1 MHLKFGDFVLYTPIY
16 RLTEQKKRFYFAISI
31 KHYWK
36 KLLYSCSVSPLST
49 IDHEYKGF
57 VLVYFQFRLLF
68 CSNKRCMF
76 YISVKII
83 LT

>member
-36 KLLYSCSVSPLST
+36 KLL
-49 IDHEYKGF
+49 
-57 VLVYFQFRLLF
+57 
-68 CSNKRCMF
+68 
-76 YISVKII
+76 
-83 LT
+83 